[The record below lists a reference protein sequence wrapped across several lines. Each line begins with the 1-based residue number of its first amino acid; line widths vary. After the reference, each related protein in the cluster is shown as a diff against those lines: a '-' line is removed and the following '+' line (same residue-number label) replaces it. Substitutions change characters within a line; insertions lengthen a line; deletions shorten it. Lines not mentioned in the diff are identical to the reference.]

1 MKKYVTKEGFQKLK
15 EEIEKLENIERVNI
29 SRKIASA
36 REKGDISENAEYDAA
51 KEDQQFLEARIASLK
66 KSLAKSKI
74 IDVSKMDES
83 KVSIRSRIRIKNMN
97 SGDQVIY
104 TLVTEEESNLK
115 IGKISVN
122 SPISSGLL
130 GKKVGDI
137 AHIKFPNVGVIDYE
151 ILEIF
156 C

>member
-29 SRKIASA
+29 SRKIAEA

-51 KEDQQFLEARIASLK
+51 KEDQEFLEARIASLK
-66 KSLAKSKI
+66 KSLAKAKI

-83 KVSIRSRIRIKNMN
+83 KVSILSRIRIKNIN
-97 SGDQVIY
+97 SGEQFIY
-104 TLVTEEESNLK
+104 TLVPEEEANLK
-115 IGKISVN
+115 LGKISVN
-122 SPISSGLL
+122 SPISSGFL

-137 AHIKFPNVGVIDYE
+137 AHIKFPNGGEIDYE

>member
-15 EEIEKLENIERVNI
+15 EEIEKLESIERVNI
-29 SRKIASA
+29 SRKIAEA

-51 KEDQQFLEARIASLK
+51 KEDQEFLEARIATLK
-66 KSLAKSKI
+66 KRIANAKI
-74 IDVSKMDES
+74 IDVSKMDSS
-83 KVSIRSRIRIKNMN
+83 KVSILSRVRIKNLN
-97 SGDQVIY
+97 SGDQFIY
-104 TLVTEEESNLK
+104 TLVPEEESNLK

-137 AHIKFPNVGVIDYE
+137 AHIKLPNGGVIDYE
-151 ILEIF
+151 ILDIF
-156 C
+156 K

>member
-1 MKKYVTKEGFQKLK
+1 MYVTKEGFQKLK
-15 EEIEKLENIERVNI
+15 EEIEKLESIDSVNI
-29 SRKIASA
+29 SRKIAEA

-51 KEDQQFLEARIASLK
+51 KEDQEFLEARIATLK
-66 KSLAKSKI
+66 KRIANAKI
-74 IDVSKMDES
+74 IDVSKMDSS
-83 KVSIRSRIRIKNMN
+83 KVSILSRIRIKNMN

-104 TLVTEEESNLK
+104 TLVPEEESNLK

-122 SPISSGLL
+122 SPISSVLL

-137 AHIKFPNVGVIDYE
+137 AHIKLPNGGGIDYE

-156 C
+156 K

>member
-15 EEIEKLENIERVNI
+15 EEIEKLESIDRVNI
-29 SRKIASA
+29 SRKIAEA
-36 REKGDISENAEYDAA
+36 RDKGDISENAEYDAA
-51 KEDQQFLEARIASLK
+51 KEDLEFLEARIATLK
-66 KSLAKSKI
+66 KSFANAKI
-74 IDVSKMDES
+74 IDVSKMDYS
-83 KVSIRSRIRIKNMN
+83 KVSILSRVRIKNLN

-104 TLVTEEESNLK
+104 TLVPEEESNLK

-137 AHIKFPNVGVIDYE
+137 AHIKLPNGRVIDYE

-156 C
+156 K